1 MENGAKGEPKA
12 NPKRREPAAKRRSGC
27 VDAVELLIKELIR
40 RTVSKKFS
48 RQSVDTICKGADCVG
63 RIIGNA
69 LSLRDEIPATGHQW
83 DEGQITKEPTE
94 DSEGE
99 KTSTCTV
106 CNATYTETVKAGD
119 TVSEPADDSNPTDNS
134 TGTVS
139 AGESEASGESE
150 SSGTEQS
157 SSFPRCII
165 VILIIA
171 TGIGVT
177 VFIVNR
183 KKKQSVKN

>member
-27 VDAVELLIKELIR
+27 VDAFELLIKELVR

-83 DEGQITKEPTE
+83 DEGRITKEPTKY
-94 DSEGE
+94 SEGE
-99 KTSTCTV
+99 KTFTCTV
-106 CNATYTETVKAGD
+106 CNTTYTETVKAGD
-119 TVSEPADDSNPTDNS
+119 TVSEPADDSNPT
-134 TGTVS
+134 TTAPERFLPGKAKRPGRVS
-139 AGESEASGESE
+139 PPVLNDPPR
-150 SSGTEQS
+150 
-157 SSFPRCII
+157 FPGGS
-165 VILIIA
+165 LL
-171 TGIGVT
+171 
-177 VFIVNR
+177 F
-183 KKKQSVKN
+183 